1 MGMGQEMLEA
11 ARADQVLD
19 EIMYEDWC
27 KQQDWEW
34 EAGFVPQTWT
44 TNRGETLFIK
54 DMDLSH
60 IQNCI
65 TWLKTNRADHP
76 QMARM
81 VQAFEAE
88 LARRQPKPAKYYSLD

>member
-1 MGMGQEMLEA
+1 MSIGKEMLEA
-11 ARADQVLD
+11 ARADQLPQVLD

-44 TNRGETLFIK
+44 TNRGEVLFIK
-54 DMDLSH
+54 DMETLH
-60 IQNCI
+60 VQNCI

-76 QMARM
+76 QVTRM
-81 VQAFEAE
+81 VEAFEAE
-88 LARRQPKPAKYYSLD
+88 LQRRA